1 MTVDDMFRLL
11 QDIVDESEEIS
22 GDEDSV
28 TIRIPLAIWEQM
40 KEVAG

>member
-40 KEVAG
+40 KKVAG

>member
-1 MTVDDMFRLL
+1 MTTKEIMYLL